1 MTPRGGPEPARVFY
15 GWWVAL
21 AFVVTVFL
29 STGIRFTVGPFLKP
43 IVTDLGL
50 DRGSFSLVVSLSLFL
65 YGALTPAV
73 GTLVDRIGS
82 RTVCAAGGV
91 IIAASLALS
100 ARTTSYWEFVLYY
113 GVLASLGL
121 AATGHVVASATLTR
135 WFVRRRATA
144 LSVVG
149 AAGMAGISLLVP
161 VVMWAILTFGW
172 RGACLLLGATALAV
186 ILPLSLLVLRDTPEG
201 LGLTP
206 DGDPALP
213 AGAPVAGLERTRVGA
228 ALRTPAF
235 WHLAGGLSTCGFS
248 MSLIASHGVP
258 MLTDHGFH
266 AMTASTAVGLLGL
279 TSIGGALG
287 VGLLS
292 DRIGGRPVLAA
303 LYLVRAVGFALL
315 FLAGDPAL
323 LLAVAAVGGVAMSG
337 SIALTSS
344 MTGDLFGRLSVG
356 SIFGTIFLAHQTGSA
371 LGAWLGGALFD
382 ATGGY
387 GAAFVVACTLLLVGA
402 GLSVTIDARGVA
414 SRGARTLPAP
424 RPVAGG

>member
-1 MTPRGGPEPARVFY
+1 MTPPEGPEPARVFY

-21 AFVVTVFL
+21 ALVVTVFL

-43 IVTDLGL
+43 MVTDLGL
-50 DRGSFSLVVSLSLFL
+50 DRGSFSLVVSISLFL
-65 YGALTPAV
+65 YGALTPAI
-73 GTLVDRIGS
+73 GALVDRAGS
-82 RTVCAAGGV
+82 RAVCAAGGV

-100 ARTTSYWEFVLYY
+100 ARMTSYGEFVLYY

-161 VVMWAILTFGW
+161 AVMWAILTFGW
-172 RGACLLLGATALAV
+172 RGACLLLGLTALAV
-186 ILPLSLLVLRDTPEG
+186 ILPLSLLVLRDAPEA

-206 DGDPALP
+206 DGDPAP
-213 AGAPVAGLERTRVGA
+213 AAIVPLAPLERTSLRA

-258 MLTDHGFH
+258 MLTDHHFH
-266 AMTASTAVGLLGL
+266 PMTASTAVGLLGL
-279 TSIGGALG
+279 TSIGGALALG
-287 VGLLS
+287 VLS
-292 DRIGGRPVLAA
+292 DRVGRRPVLAG
-303 LYLVRAVGFALL
+303 LYLGRAVSFALL
-315 FLAGDPAL
+315 FLVSDPAL
-323 LLAVAAVGGVAMSG
+323 LFLVAALGGAAMSG

-371 LGAWLGGALFD
+371 LGAWLGGTLFE

-387 GAAFVVACTLLLVGA
+387 GAAFAVACTLLLLGA
-402 GLSVTIDARGVA
+402 GLSLTIG
-414 SRGARTLPAP
+414 SRGTSPAPRTLPAP
-424 RPVAGG
+424 VAGGR

>member
-1 MTPRGGPEPARVFY
+1 MTPREGPDPARIFY

-21 AFVVTVFL
+21 AFVITVFL

-43 IVTDLGL
+43 IATDLGL
-50 DRGSFSLVVSLSLFL
+50 DRGSFSLVVSISLFL

-73 GTLVDRIGS
+73 GALVDRIGS
-82 RTVCAAGGV
+82 RAVCAAGGV

-100 ARTTSYWEFVLYY
+100 ARMTSYWEFVLYY
-113 GVLASLGL
+113 GMLASLGL

-161 VVMWAILTFGW
+161 IVMWVILTFGW
-172 RGACLLLGATALAV
+172 RGACLVLGATALVV

-206 DGDPALP
+206 DGDPAPL
-213 AGAPVAGLERTRVGA
+213 AGAPVVGVERTHVGT

-235 WHLAGGLSTCGFS
+235 WQLAGGLSTCGFS

-287 VGLLS
+287 VGVLS
-292 DRIGGRPVLAA
+292 DRIGRRPVLAA
-303 LYLVRAVGFALL
+303 LYLARAGGFALL
-315 FLAGDPAL
+315 FLVGDPIVL
-323 LLAVAAVGGVAMSG
+323 FAVAALGGVAMSG

-387 GAAFVVACTLLLVGA
+387 GAAFAIACTLLLIGG
-402 GLSVTIDARGVA
+402 GLSLTIAATATTAG
-414 SRGARTLPAP
+414 RTVPAP
-424 RPVAGG
+424 RPVAGGR

>member
-1 MTPRGGPEPARVFY
+1 MTPREGPEPARVFY

-65 YGALTPAV
+65 YGAVTPAV
-73 GTLVDRIGS
+73 GALVDRIGS
-82 RTVCAAGGV
+82 RAVCAVGGV

-100 ARTTSYWEFVLYY
+100 ARMTTYGEFVLYY

-206 DGDPALP
+206 DGDPAPP
-213 AGAPVAGLERTRVGA
+213 AGTSVAAPERTRVGA
-228 ALRTPAF
+228 AMRTPAF
-235 WHLAGGLSTCGFS
+235 WQLAGGLTTCGFS

-287 VGLLS
+287 IGVLS
-292 DRIGGRPVLAA
+292 DRIGRQPVLAA
-303 LYLVRAVGFALL
+303 LYLVRAAGFALL
-315 FLAGDPAL
+315 FLVTEPAL
-323 LLAVAAVGGVAMSG
+323 LFAVAVLGGVAMSG

-387 GAAFVVACTLLLVGA
+387 GAAFTIACTLLLIGA
-402 GLSVTIDARGVA
+402 GLSFTI
-414 SRGARTLPAP
+414 GATANPAEHTVPAP
-424 RPVAGG
+424 RPVAGGR

>member
-1 MTPRGGPEPARVFY
+1 MTPREGPEPARVFY

-43 IVTDLGL
+43 IATDLGL

-82 RTVCAAGGV
+82 RAVCAAGGV

-100 ARTTSYWEFVLYY
+100 ARMTSYWEFVLYY
-113 GVLASLGL
+113 GVLASVGL

-172 RGACLLLGATALAV
+172 RGACLLLGATALVV
-186 ILPLSLLVLRDTPEG
+186 ILPLSLLVLRDSPEG

-206 DGDPALP
+206 DGDPVP
-213 AGAPVAGLERTRVGA
+213 PVGAPAAGLERTRVGA

-235 WHLAGGLSTCGFS
+235 WQLAGGLSTCGFS

-292 DRIGGRPVLAA
+292 DRIGRRPVLAV
-303 LYLVRAVGFALL
+303 LYLVRTAGFALL
-315 FLAGDPAL
+315 FLVGDPAL
-323 LLAVAAVGGVAMSG
+323 LLAVATLGGVAMSG

-344 MTGDLFGRLSVG
+344 MTGDLFGRFSVG

-387 GAAFVVACTLLLVGA
+387 GAAFAVACTLLLIGA
-402 GLSVTIDARGVA
+402 GLSLTI
-414 SRGARTLPAP
+414 GAAANPAERAVSAP
-424 RPVAGG
+424 RPVAGGR